1 MIFTTKSLIYTCVAG
16 AIGLIFYYIF
26 GALLKL
32 TWLGIGLALVFAA
45 IGFAIGT
52 FKIPDNNGSELTRK
66 LGGED
71 IDKAFLKWMKFRK
84 KGKVIYT
91 YVNAKEEQK

>member
-1 MIFTTKSLIYTCVAG
+1 MIFSTKSLIYTCITG
-16 AIGLIFYYIF
+16 AFGLIFYYIF
-26 GALLKL
+26 GKLLGI
-32 TWLGIGLALVFAA
+32 TWLGIALTLFFAA

-52 FKIPDNNGSELTRK
+52 FKIPDNNGTQITRK

-71 IDKAFLKWMKFRK
+71 IDKAILRWWKFRK

-91 YVNAKEEQK
+91 YLGAKEEIE